1 MDKFIDICNLCYSY
15 KKENIISNLSMSL
28 NKHEFV
34 SILGNNGSGKTTLS
48 KLICGMLVP
57 KSGKIS
63 LDKEDISNMQISEIG
78 KKVGYLFQNPDK
90 QIFGETVRDE
100 LSFAMRFNGIDE
112 VIIKKKID
120 KVINRFEL
128 GHLLNR
134 RCYLLSYGEK
144 QRLALATLFLNNP
157 EYVILDEPTTGL
169 DPNRKDILFQILKEL
184 HTSGIGILMISH
196 DLDFVERLS
205 ERTIV
210 IEDGKVKKDE
220 YCTR

>member
-184 HTSGIGILMISH
+184 HTGGIGILMISH